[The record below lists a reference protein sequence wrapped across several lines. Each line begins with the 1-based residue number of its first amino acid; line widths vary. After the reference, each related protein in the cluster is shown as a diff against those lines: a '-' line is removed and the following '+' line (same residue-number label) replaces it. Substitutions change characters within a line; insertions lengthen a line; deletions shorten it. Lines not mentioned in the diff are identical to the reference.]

1 MFSHEGAKK
10 EGKGR
15 EEFRAQRRKALCNF
29 NGLIRVWHEPARG
42 SESRQGDFMTVSNRA
57 LAALA
62 ASLVA
67 GVSPATAQQAPFVI
81 EQAPQPQ
88 AGGPVLKQGTPIHLA
103 TETEMNSNENR
114 VGDRIDLRVQDAVS
128 LDGRT
133 VIPIGTRAVGEVT
146 LVRKKGMWG
155 KSGRLEFR
163 PLYLSLGDRQIPIS
177 TRTITKEKG
186 ETGTA
191 GVVAS
196 IVVMPLAGFF
206 VTGTS
211 ARIPRGSIV
220 DAELS
225 EDLPVVFK

>member
-1 MFSHEGAKK
+1 MFNS
-10 EGKGR
+10 
-15 EEFRAQRRKALCNF
+15 
-29 NGLIRVWHEPARG
+29 I
-42 SESRQGDFMTVSNRA
+42 A

-62 ASLVA
+62 AAQAAAPQSSNPQWVPLKQ
-67 GVSPATAQQAPFVI
+67 SQPAQVQRQAPAQPVIAPMATQQAPLVI

-88 AGGPVLKQGTPIHLA
+88 EAGNVLKQGTPIHLA
-103 TETEMNSNENR
+103 TDTEMNSQDNR
-114 VGDRIDLRVQDAVS
+114 AGDRIDLRVLDAVS
-128 LDGRT
+128 LNGHT
-133 VIPIGTRAVGEVT
+133 VIPVGTRGVGEIT
-146 LVRKKGMWG
+146 LARKKGMWG

-163 PLYLSLGDRQIPIS
+163 PLYLVLGGRQIPIS
-177 TRTITKEKG
+177 THSNTKEKG

-196 IVVMPLAGFF
+196 IVVLPLAGFF

-211 ARIPRGSIV
+211 ARIPRGSTV